1 MNERNSLPRNEKAR
15 ISVSKSGFKCG
26 IQLPLS
32 DLIPRVRGAVYG
44 DLTRL
49 FRINQ
54 LSLKFLAFLGFFFNS
69 FSIFLDYNSFSSAAL
84 PVLLYNRF
92 TAHVFYSGFNFI
104 YLGSSTLFVQHLIL
118 AIFIIYSTVPIFL
131 LLELIFF
138 HSFRKII

>member
-1 MNERNSLPRNEKAR
+1 MWNSITLFRLNSTRTRGRNGN
-15 ISVSKSGFKCG
+15 
-26 IQLPLS
+26 
-32 DLIPRVRGAVYG
+32 
-44 DLTRL
+44 LTRL

-69 FSIFLDYNSFSSAAL
+69 LPVFLDYNCFSSAAL

-138 HSFRKII
+138 HSFRKIIQFSIFTVSLITSILPSLL